1 MDLSLSR
8 QWEKVVRDPIM
19 ISAVKEVL
27 HIGYELVSNMVQDDN
42 KL

>member
-1 MDLSLSR
+1 MNG

-19 ISAVKEVL
+19 ISAVQEVL
-27 HIGYELVSNMVQDDN
+27 HTGFKLVSNMVQDDN